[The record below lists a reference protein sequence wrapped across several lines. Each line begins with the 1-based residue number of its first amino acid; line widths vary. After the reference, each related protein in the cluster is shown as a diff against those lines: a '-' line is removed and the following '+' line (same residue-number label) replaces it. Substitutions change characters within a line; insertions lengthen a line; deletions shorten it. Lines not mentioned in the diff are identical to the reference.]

1 MRLLSVIILL
11 SCSFQLSA
19 QRGINILSTLDSL
32 NYTDKLPKELLSTK
46 SLVLVKVPPKRT
58 SPEVRGDWGK
68 PGEVLQTGFKK
79 GGIDAVSYY
88 YIDDVFSGP
97 EVVSAFAEKFAERQ
111 LQNVIFIIE
120 EAGQYK
126 VVITE
131 ITDKDNL
138 ITAGQDAWRIEGDNL
153 ETMANTIYL
162 KAANSGQ
169 DRSNLLVIDVPIY
182 GEMAHAINA
191 RRGEY
196 FDVNFSSETL
206 AIPAFADTSQINK
219 VMSKYPYKYEIV
231 DPTKTEKEL
240 RSDGHQYILYYVH
253 TIGKH
258 VKEILEY
265 PTTNTETAYISE
277 VTAGNNNKAKV
288 VSINVNTPV
297 YKFYIKHIYSEN
309 VFLGT
314 KWDAAPTWWEALD
327 NYVTNLKNQL
337 VD

>member
-1 MRLLSVIILL
+1 MRLLFLVVILCTF
-11 SCSFQLSA
+11 SPAVA
-19 QRGINILSTLDSL
+19 QRGINILATVDSL
-32 NYTDKLPKELLSTK
+32 NYTDKLPDELLSTK
-46 SLVLVKVPPKRT
+46 SLVLVKVPPKST
-58 SPEVRGDWGK
+58 NPHVRGQWQK
-68 PGEVLQTGFKK
+68 PSEVLQVGFKK

-97 EVVSAFAEKFAERQ
+97 EVVSAFAEKFADRQ
-111 LQNVIFIIE
+111 LQNVIFILE
-120 EAGQYK
+120 EAGTYK

-138 ITAGQDAWRIEGDNL
+138 ITPGQSAWKVEGDNL

-162 KAANSGQ
+162 KAANSQQ
-169 DRSNLLVIDVPIY
+169 DRNNLLVIDVPIY

-206 AIPAFADTSQINK
+206 AIPAFTDTSQINK
-219 VMSKYPYKYEIV
+219 VMAKYPYKYEIV
-231 DPTKTEKEL
+231 DPTKSEKEL
-240 RSDGHQYILYYVH
+240 RSDGYQYILYYVH
-253 TIGKH
+253 TIGKN

-265 PTTNTETAYISE
+265 PTTQTETAYISE
-277 VTAGNNNKAKV
+277 VTAGDNAKAKV
-288 VSINVNTPV
+288 ISINVNTPV

-314 KWDAAPTWWEALD
+314 KWDAAPTWWDALD

>member
-1 MRLLSVIILL
+1 MRSFLIVVIL
-11 SCSFQLSA
+11 CSFYSSIA
-19 QRGINILSTLDSL
+19 QRGINILTTVDSL
-32 NYTDKLPKELLSTK
+32 NFTDELPKELLSTK
-46 SLVLVKVPPKRT
+46 SLVLVKVPPKST
-58 SPEVRGDWGK
+58 NPHVRGEWQI
-68 PGEVLQTGFKK
+68 PGEALQAGFKK

-97 EVVSAFAEKFAERQ
+97 EVVSAFADKFADRQ
-111 LQNVIFIIE
+111 LQNVIFILQE
-120 EAGQYK
+120 SNKYT

-138 ITAGQDAWRIEGDNL
+138 IKPGQDAWKIEGNDL
-153 ETMANTIYL
+153 KTMANTIYL
-162 KAANSGQ
+162 KAANSSQ
-169 DRSNLLVIDVPIY
+169 DRNNLLIIDVPIY

-219 VMSKYPYKYEIV
+219 IMAKYPYKYEIV
-231 DPTKTEKEL
+231 DPTKSEKEL
-240 RSDGHQYILYYVH
+240 RSDGYQYILYYVH
-253 TIGKH
+253 TIGKN

-265 PTTNTETAYISE
+265 PTTQTETAYISE
-277 VTAGNNNKAKV
+277 VTAGDNAKAKV
-288 VSINVNTPV
+288 ISINVNTPV

-314 KWDAAPTWWEALD
+314 KWDAAPTWWDALD